1 MKKFYSSVVIACLIF
16 TAIIPIPANV
26 QATANAMKK
35 NAVNHSS
42 EETSDVSASQ
52 PTSKETTETDRIKV
66 ERSDSYSGST
76 KAKEVAV
83 EADDT
88 YLDIFPDEAFAEVIA
103 LEITGSNDT
112 SQTVTQAQLDSLTS
126 LNAPSKNIT
135 DVTGIQ
141 QLTKLKSI
149 NLSKNNLTSIAPITN
164 LTALTTLD
172 VSANLLEE
180 ISITSAQNIPNLTAL
195 SVLNNPTIKKLSIE
209 DQAKLTSIS
218 ISVDNDQAAQLAEL
232 TLSNLPALTNAPYAG
247 SVNFSNYSDYLSKV
261 KLTGLPQISSV
272 TLNDTQIN
280 DVTIEDLA
288 KLTKLNLSDNKLTD
302 MAQMKLQDLPLLNDL
317 DVADNQWNSFILDAE
332 NATEFPNL
340 ASLHLN
346 GNPTMTNIS
355 LEDQPKLKTVSISVN
370 TGQTAQ
376 LAELTLSNLPALTSA
391 PYAGFVNF
399 SNYSDYLSKVKL
411 TGLPQI
417 SSVTLNDTQIN
428 DVTIEDLDKLTKL
441 NLSDNKLTDMAQM
454 KLQNLPLLNDLD
466 VIDNQWN
473 SFILDAENAAEF
485 PNLASL
491 HLNDNPTM
499 TKISLEDQPKLKL
512 LSIDVSGG
520 QTTQLEE
527 LTLSNL
533 PALTNAPYAGSVNFS
548 NYSDYLSKVKLT
560 GLPQISSVTLNDTQI
575 NDVTIEDLD
584 KLTKLNL
591 SDNKLTDMAQM
602 KLQNLPLLNDLDVI
616 DNQWT
621 SFILDA
627 ENAAE
632 FPNLASLHLND
643 NPTMTK
649 ISLED
654 QPKLKLLSIDVSGG
668 QTTQLEEL
676 TLSNLPALTNA
687 PYAGSVNFSNYS
699 DYLSKVKLTGLPQIS
714 NVNLS
719 NNQLTNVLVENMDN
733 LKTLTLYNNKLT
745 ELDQLSDLP
754 VLNSLDVSNNS
765 IGVLPTSLET
775 EAPVLQSLTGTN
787 QTISLPNKI
796 VSDRLSVE
804 NKISNDGVISPPT
817 AISNSGVYENGN
829 VIWEYNNIKD
839 LSSVSYNFSEPVNYP
854 AVSGTFSGKVTQPFK
869 ISLPPVI
876 TADES
881 ITYPKFSTITEAAF
895 LIDVHAT
902 TNDGSPVTSDFLT
915 AVDFNTAGN
924 YTVTL
929 NSVNEDGVTADP
941 VTVIVHVE
949 KAPAPIITADS
960 EISYMKNST
969 VSSSEFLNDIHA
981 TTNDGSPVTSDFT
994 TVVDFST
1001 AGNYTVTLNSV
1012 NEDGITADP
1021 VTVIVHV
1028 EKAPAP
1034 IITADS
1040 EISYMKN
1047 STVSSS
1053 EFLSDIHATTNDGSP
1068 VTSDFFTVVDLSTPG
1083 DYTVTLQAINEDGV
1097 PAVPVSVTV
1106 HVEQT
1111 PAPIITADTSI
1122 TYPLFSEVTEAE
1134 FLSAIHAKTSDGSP
1148 ITSDFTTVVDFS
1160 TAGDYTVT
1168 LNSINADGITA
1179 DPVTVIVH
1187 VKKATAKPIITAD
1200 KEITY
1205 PINSVISQEKFY
1217 ADIHATTNDGSP
1229 ITSDFLTVVDFNTP
1243 GDYTVTLQAIN
1254 KDGLAANPVKV
1265 IVHITPSKPTPPV
1278 PPDNNG
1284 NSSNSSNSNNGNG
1297 SGNSN
1302 INNSDNTDNKKSAQQ
1317 TNIILPRTGDTN
1329 NHLIFIGFNL
1339 LLLAFCVLSSTRKLK
1354 KIRRQ

>member
-1 MKKFYSSVVIACLIF
+1 
-16 TAIIPIPANV
+16 
-26 QATANAMKK
+26 
-35 NAVNHSS
+35 
-42 EETSDVSASQ
+42 
-52 PTSKETTETDRIKV
+52 
-66 ERSDSYSGST
+66 
-76 KAKEVAV
+76 
-83 EADDT
+83 
-88 YLDIFPDEAFAEVIA
+88 
-103 LEITGSNDT
+103 
-112 SQTVTQAQLDSLTS
+112 
-126 LNAPSKNIT
+126 
-135 DVTGIQ
+135 
-141 QLTKLKSI
+141 
-149 NLSKNNLTSIAPITN
+149 
-164 LTALTTLD
+164 
-172 VSANLLEE
+172 
-180 ISITSAQNIPNLTAL
+180 
-195 SVLNNPTIKKLSIE
+195 
-209 DQAKLTSIS
+209 
-218 ISVDNDQAAQLAEL
+218 
-232 TLSNLPALTNAPYAG
+232 
-247 SVNFSNYSDYLSKV
+247 
-261 KLTGLPQISSV
+261 
-272 TLNDTQIN
+272 
-280 DVTIEDLA
+280 
-288 KLTKLNLSDNKLTD
+288 
-302 MAQMKLQDLPLLNDL
+302 
-317 DVADNQWNSFILDAE
+317 
-332 NATEFPNL
+332 
-340 ASLHLN
+340 
-346 GNPTMTNIS
+346 
-355 LEDQPKLKTVSISVN
+355 
-370 TGQTAQ
+370 
-376 LAELTLSNLPALTSA
+376 
-391 PYAGFVNF
+391 
-399 SNYSDYLSKVKL
+399 
-411 TGLPQI
+411 
-417 SSVTLNDTQIN
+417 
-428 DVTIEDLDKLTKL
+428 
-441 NLSDNKLTDMAQM
+441 
-454 KLQNLPLLNDLD
+454 
-466 VIDNQWN
+466 
-473 SFILDAENAAEF
+473 
-485 PNLASL
+485 
-491 HLNDNPTM
+491 
-499 TKISLEDQPKLKL
+499 
-512 LSIDVSGG
+512 
-520 QTTQLEE
+520 
-527 LTLSNL
+527 
-533 PALTNAPYAGSVNFS
+533 
-548 NYSDYLSKVKLT
+548 
-560 GLPQISSVTLNDTQI
+560 
-575 NDVTIEDLD
+575 
-584 KLTKLNL
+584 
-591 SDNKLTDMAQM
+591 
-602 KLQNLPLLNDLDVI
+602 
-616 DNQWT
+616 
-621 SFILDA
+621 
-627 ENAAE
+627 
-632 FPNLASLHLND
+632 
-643 NPTMTK
+643 
-649 ISLED
+649 
-654 QPKLKLLSIDVSGG
+654 
-668 QTTQLEEL
+668 
-676 TLSNLPALTNA
+676 
-687 PYAGSVNFSNYS
+687 
-699 DYLSKVKLTGLPQIS
+699 
-714 NVNLS
+714 
-719 NNQLTNVLVENMDN
+719 MDN

-924 YTVTL
+924 YVVTL
-929 NSVNEDGVTADP
+929 NSVNEDGV
-941 VTVIVHVE
+941 
-949 KAPAPIITADS
+949 
-960 EISYMKNST
+960 
-969 VSSSEFLNDIHA
+969 
-981 TTNDGSPVTSDFT
+981 
-994 TVVDFST
+994 
-1001 AGNYTVTLNSV
+1001 
-1012 NEDGITADP
+1012 TADP

-1179 DPVTVIVH
+1179 EPVTVIVH

-1284 NSSNSSNSNNGNG
+1284 NSSNSNNGNG

-1339 LLLAFCVLSSTRKLK
+1339 LLLAFCVLSSTRKRK

>member
-52 PTSKETTETDRIKV
+52 PTSKETTETDRLKV
-66 ERSDSYSGST
+66 ERSDSNSGSTNTNQITST

-232 TLSNLPALTNAPYAG
+232 TLSNLPALTSAPYAG

-428 DVTIEDLDKLTKL
+428 DVTIEDLAKLTKL

-548 NYSDYLSKVKLT
+548 NYSDYLSK
-560 GLPQISSVTLNDTQI
+560 
-575 NDVTIEDLD
+575 
-584 KLTKLNL
+584 
-591 SDNKLTDMAQM
+591 A
-602 KLQNLPLLNDLDVI
+602 
-616 DNQWT
+616 
-621 SFILDA
+621 
-627 ENAAE
+627 
-632 FPNLASLHLND
+632 
-643 NPTMTK
+643 K
-649 ISLED
+649 I
-654 QPKLKLLSIDVSGG
+654 
-668 QTTQLEEL
+668 
-676 TLSNLPALTNA
+676 
-687 PYAGSVNFSNYS
+687 
-699 DYLSKVKLTGLPQIS
+699 TGLPQIS

-924 YTVTL
+924 YV
-929 NSVNEDGVTADP
+929 
-941 VTVIVHVE
+941 
-949 KAPAPIITADS
+949 
-960 EISYMKNST
+960 
-969 VSSSEFLNDIHA
+969 
-981 TTNDGSPVTSDFT
+981 
-994 TVVDFST
+994 
-1001 AGNYTVTLNSV
+1001 VTLNSV

-1068 VTSDFFTVVDLSTPG
+1068 ITSDFFTVVDLSTPG

-1168 LNSINADGITA
+1168 LNSVNADGITA
-1179 DPVTVIVH
+1179 EPVTVIVH

-1254 KDGLAANPVKV
+1254 KDGLTANPVKV
-1265 IVHITPSKPTPPV
+1265 IVHITPSKPIPPV

-1339 LLLAFCVLSSTRKLK
+1339 LLLAFCVLSSTRKRK

>member
-1 MKKFYSSVVIACLIF
+1 MIGVITFEKILFVCRDSLSHFHCDYSYSSKCAGYSQCHE
-16 TAIIPIPANV
+16 
-26 QATANAMKK
+26 K

-52 PTSKETTETDRIKV
+52 PISKETTETDRIKV
-66 ERSDSYSGST
+66 ERSDSNSGSTNTNQITST

-88 YLDIFPDEAFAEVIA
+88 YMDIFPDEAFAEVIA

-232 TLSNLPALTNAPYAG
+232 TLSNLPALTSAPYAG

-317 DVADNQWNSFILDAE
+317 DVADNQWTSFILDAE

-376 LAELTLSNLPALTSA
+376 LAELTLSNLPALT
-391 PYAGFVNF
+391 
-399 SNYSDYLSKVKL
+399 
-411 TGLPQI
+411 
-417 SSVTLNDTQIN
+417 
-428 DVTIEDLDKLTKL
+428 
-441 NLSDNKLTDMAQM
+441 
-454 KLQNLPLLNDLD
+454 
-466 VIDNQWN
+466 
-473 SFILDAENAAEF
+473 
-485 PNLASL
+485 
-491 HLNDNPTM
+491 
-499 TKISLEDQPKLKL
+499 
-512 LSIDVSGG
+512 
-520 QTTQLEE
+520 
-527 LTLSNL
+527 
-533 PALTNAPYAGSVNFS
+533 NAPYAGSVNFS

-575 NDVTIEDLD
+575 NDVTIEDLA

-632 FPNLASLHLND
+632 FPNLASLHLNG
-643 NPTMTK
+643 NPTMTN

-654 QPKLKLLSIDVSGG
+654 QPKLKTVSISVNTG
-668 QTTQLEEL
+668 QTAQLAEL

-699 DYLSKVKLTGLPQIS
+699 DYLSKAKITGLPQIS

-969 VSSSEFLNDIHA
+969 VSSSEFLSDIHA
-981 TTNDGSPVTSDFT
+981 TTNDGSPVTSDFP

-1040 EISYMKN
+1040 EI
-1047 STVSSS
+1047 
-1053 EFLSDIHATTNDGSP
+1053 
-1068 VTSDFFTVVDLSTPG
+1068 
-1083 DYTVTLQAINEDGV
+1083 
-1097 PAVPVSVTV
+1097 
-1106 HVEQT
+1106 
-1111 PAPIITADTSI
+1111 
-1122 TYPLFSEVTEAE
+1122 
-1134 FLSAIHAKTSDGSP
+1134 
-1148 ITSDFTTVVDFS
+1148 
-1160 TAGDYTVT
+1160 
-1168 LNSINADGITA
+1168 
-1179 DPVTVIVH
+1179 
-1187 VKKATAKPIITAD
+1187 
-1200 KEITY
+1200 
-1205 PINSVISQEKFY
+1205 
-1217 ADIHATTNDGSP
+1217 
-1229 ITSDFLTVVDFNTP
+1229 
-1243 GDYTVTLQAIN
+1243 
-1254 KDGLAANPVKV
+1254 
-1265 IVHITPSKPTPPV
+1265 
-1278 PPDNNG
+1278 
-1284 NSSNSSNSNNGNG
+1284 
-1297 SGNSN
+1297 
-1302 INNSDNTDNKKSAQQ
+1302 
-1317 TNIILPRTGDTN
+1317 
-1329 NHLIFIGFNL
+1329 
-1339 LLLAFCVLSSTRKLK
+1339 
-1354 KIRRQ
+1354 

>member
-26 QATANAMKK
+26 QATANTMKK

-52 PTSKETTETDRIKV
+52 TTSKETTETDRIKV
-66 ERSDSYSGST
+66 ERSDSNSGSTNTNQITST

-232 TLSNLPALTNAPYAG
+232 TLSNLPALTSAPYAG

-317 DVADNQWNSFILDAE
+317 DVADNQWTSFILDVE

-391 PYAGFVNF
+391 PYAG
-399 SNYSDYLSKVKL
+399 
-411 TGLPQI
+411 
-417 SSVTLNDTQIN
+417 
-428 DVTIEDLDKLTKL
+428 
-441 NLSDNKLTDMAQM
+441 
-454 KLQNLPLLNDLD
+454 
-466 VIDNQWN
+466 
-473 SFILDAENAAEF
+473 
-485 PNLASL
+485 
-491 HLNDNPTM
+491 
-499 TKISLEDQPKLKL
+499 
-512 LSIDVSGG
+512 
-520 QTTQLEE
+520 
-527 LTLSNL
+527 
-533 PALTNAPYAGSVNFS
+533 SVNFS

-575 NDVTIEDLD
+575 NDVTIEDLA

-632 FPNLASLHLND
+632 FPNLASLHLNG
-643 NPTMTK
+643 NPTMTN

-654 QPKLKLLSIDVSGG
+654 QPKLKTVSISVNTG
-668 QTTQLEEL
+668 QTAQLAEL

-699 DYLSKVKLTGLPQIS
+699 DYLSKAKITGLPQIS

-924 YTVTL
+924 YVVTL

-949 KAPAPIITADS
+949 KAPA
-960 EISYMKNST
+960 
-969 VSSSEFLNDIHA
+969 
-981 TTNDGSPVTSDFT
+981 
-994 TVVDFST
+994 
-1001 AGNYTVTLNSV
+1001 
-1012 NEDGITADP
+1012 
-1021 VTVIVHV
+1021 
-1028 EKAPAP
+1028 
-1034 IITADS
+1034 
-1040 EISYMKN
+1040 
-1047 STVSSS
+1047 
-1053 EFLSDIHATTNDGSP
+1053 
-1068 VTSDFFTVVDLSTPG
+1068 
-1083 DYTVTLQAINEDGV
+1083 
-1097 PAVPVSVTV
+1097 
-1106 HVEQT
+1106 
-1111 PAPIITADTSI
+1111 
-1122 TYPLFSEVTEAE
+1122 
-1134 FLSAIHAKTSDGSP
+1134 
-1148 ITSDFTTVVDFS
+1148 
-1160 TAGDYTVT
+1160 
-1168 LNSINADGITA
+1168 
-1179 DPVTVIVH
+1179 
-1187 VKKATAKPIITAD
+1187 
-1200 KEITY
+1200 
-1205 PINSVISQEKFY
+1205 
-1217 ADIHATTNDGSP
+1217 
-1229 ITSDFLTVVDFNTP
+1229 
-1243 GDYTVTLQAIN
+1243 
-1254 KDGLAANPVKV
+1254 
-1265 IVHITPSKPTPPV
+1265 
-1278 PPDNNG
+1278 
-1284 NSSNSSNSNNGNG
+1284 
-1297 SGNSN
+1297 
-1302 INNSDNTDNKKSAQQ
+1302 
-1317 TNIILPRTGDTN
+1317 
-1329 NHLIFIGFNL
+1329 
-1339 LLLAFCVLSSTRKLK
+1339 
-1354 KIRRQ
+1354 